1 MEPITHALSGA
12 VIGYALPGKRRWWL
26 PAWAALVAASP
37 DMDVFFTRTPLQYI
51 EYHRGITH
59 SFVGGLGLALLLA
72 LIPWLMNRWRVP
84 KVPDDSPPFG
94 WPLPLAWLTA
104 YLLILH
110 HIFLDCMNSY
120 GTQVF
125 LPFSDYRV
133 RLNALFIVDP
143 LLLLPLAL
151 GLIFWRKRRAVMIGL
166 LLWTILYPLGSLA
179 TRVGLEAHLKDS
191 HYTPDVFT
199 QELLSE
205 DLAPGQR
212 GKGLWDDVR
221 AVHLV
226 PDAFTPF
233 HWKLILDRGNV
244 WDVAGYTVF
253 TEEPQTFIAYA
264 KPPQPLWAELAA
276 KDRMFRAYERFALYP
291 ALEAEIPLEGPLE
304 GYTEYVFSDLRFGS
318 TIGWVDD
325 IQVRRHGKPTTFRIM
340 ARVAPDGRVSAVRFI
355 TTTGAG
361 GDSGWNPPVECKKK
375 EENRER
381 GEESLLEKGFP
392 PPGPPPFLRLSTDG
406 EAARREFVPAGR
418 RFSVFI
424 WLYLFQGLVT
434 L

>member
-1 MEPITHALSGA
+1 M
-12 VIGYALPGKRRWWL
+12 YKR
-26 PAWAALVAASP
+26 
-37 DMDVFFTRTPLQYI
+37 Q
-51 EYHRGITH
+51 
-59 SFVGGLGLALLLA
+59 
-72 LIPWLMNRWRVP
+72 
-84 KVPDDSPPFG
+84 
-94 WPLPLAWLTA
+94 
-104 YLLILH
+104 
-110 HIFLDCMNSY
+110 
-120 GTQVF
+120 
-125 LPFSDYRV
+125 
-133 RLNALFIVDP
+133 
-143 LLLLPLAL
+143 
-151 GLIFWRKRRAVMIGL
+151 
-166 LLWTILYPLGSLA
+166 
-179 TRVGLEAHLKDS
+179 LKDS

-205 DLAPGQR
+205 DLTPGQR

-253 TEEPQTFIAYA
+253 TEEPQTFITYA

-291 ALEAEIPLEGPLE
+291 ALEAEIPLEGPLG

-340 ARVAPDGRVSAVRFI
+340 ARVAPDGTVSAVRFI

-361 GDSGWNPPVECKKK
+361 GDSGWNPPVE
-375 EENRER
+375 
-381 GEESLLEKGFP
+381 
-392 PPGPPPFLRLSTDG
+392 
-406 EAARREFVPAGR
+406 
-418 RFSVFI
+418 
-424 WLYLFQGLVT
+424 
-434 L
+434 

>member
-1 MEPITHALSGA
+1 MSF
-12 VIGYALPGKRRWWL
+12 L
-26 PAWAALVAASP
+26 PAPRCNTLNTTGGSPIRSSAVWARFAP
-37 DMDVFFTRTPLQYI
+37 C
-51 EYHRGITH
+51 
-59 SFVGGLGLALLLA
+59 

-226 PDAFTPF
+226 PDAFTLSTGSSF
-233 HWKLILDRGNV
+233 WI
-244 WDVAGYTVF
+244 AGASGTWRAIRYSRRSLRRSLPTPSRRSRSGPSL
-253 TEEPQTFIAYA
+253 PQRTACSA
-264 KPPQPLWAELAA
+264 RTSALPSTPPLRL
-276 KDRMFRAYERFALYP
+276 KFRWRA
-291 ALEAEIPLEGPLE
+291 LE

-318 TIGWVDD
+318 TIGWVDY

-361 GDSGWNPPVECKKK
+361 GDSGWNPPVE
-375 EENRER
+375 
-381 GEESLLEKGFP
+381 
-392 PPGPPPFLRLSTDG
+392 
-406 EAARREFVPAGR
+406 
-418 RFSVFI
+418 
-424 WLYLFQGLVT
+424 
-434 L
+434 

>member
-151 GLIFWRKRRAVMIGL
+151 GLIFWR
-166 LLWTILYPLGSLA
+166 
-179 TRVGLEAHLKDS
+179 
-191 HYTPDVFT
+191 
-199 QELLSE
+199 
-205 DLAPGQR
+205 
-212 GKGLWDDVR
+212 
-221 AVHLV
+221 
-226 PDAFTPF
+226 
-233 HWKLILDRGNV
+233 
-244 WDVAGYTVF
+244 
-253 TEEPQTFIAYA
+253 
-264 KPPQPLWAELAA
+264 
-276 KDRMFRAYERFALYP
+276 
-291 ALEAEIPLEGPLE
+291 
-304 GYTEYVFSDLRFGS
+304 
-318 TIGWVDD
+318 
-325 IQVRRHGKPTTFRIM
+325 
-340 ARVAPDGRVSAVRFI
+340 
-355 TTTGAG
+355 
-361 GDSGWNPPVECKKK
+361 
-375 EENRER
+375 
-381 GEESLLEKGFP
+381 
-392 PPGPPPFLRLSTDG
+392 
-406 EAARREFVPAGR
+406 
-418 RFSVFI
+418 
-424 WLYLFQGLVT
+424 
-434 L
+434 

>member
-233 HWKLILDRGNV
+233 HWKLILDRGSV

-276 KDRMFRAYERFALYP
+276 KDRMFRAYERFAICASARPSAGLTIFRYGGTASPRPSASWP
-291 ALEAEIPLEGPLE
+291 ASPRMAGSPQSASLPPPARAETAAGIRL
-304 GYTEYVFSDLRFGS
+304 GS
-318 TIGWVDD
+318 EKRKRKIG
-325 IQVRRHGKPTTFRIM
+325 
-340 ARVAPDGRVSAVRFI
+340 
-355 TTTGAG
+355 
-361 GDSGWNPPVECKKK
+361 
-375 EENRER
+375 R
-381 GEESLLEKGFP
+381 GERKASWRRVFLPPLLSFP
-392 PPGPPPFLRLSTDG
+392 RL
-406 EAARREFVPAGR
+406 FYKMGR
-418 RFSVFI
+418 
-424 WLYLFQGLVT
+424 QG
-434 L
+434 

>member
-12 VIGYALPGKRRWWL
+12 VIGCALPGKRRWWL

-37 DMDVFFTRTPLQYI
+37 DMDVFFARTPLQYI

-226 PDAFTPF
+226 PDAFKPF
-233 HWKLILDRGNV
+233 HWKLILDRGSV

-318 TIGWVDD
+318 TIGWVDY

-361 GDSGWNPPVECKKK
+361 GDSGWNPPVE
-375 EENRER
+375 
-381 GEESLLEKGFP
+381 
-392 PPGPPPFLRLSTDG
+392 
-406 EAARREFVPAGR
+406 
-418 RFSVFI
+418 
-424 WLYLFQGLVT
+424 
-434 L
+434 

>member
-233 HWKLILDRGNV
+233 HWKLILDRGSV

-340 ARVAPDGRVSAVRFI
+340 ARIAPDGRVSAVRFI

-361 GDSGWNPPVECKKK
+361 GDSRWNPPVECYKN
-375 EENRER
+375 EDSRER
-381 GEESLLEKGFP
+381 GEERLREKGFSP
-392 PPGPPPFLRLSTDG
+392 PSSLLPKAFLQNGEARLKGVPPFSNQQL
-406 EAARREFVPAGR
+406 PASEWLHV
-418 RFSVFI
+418 SVVS
-424 WLYLFQGLVT
+424 LP
-434 L
+434 

>member
-1 MEPITHALSGA
+1 
-12 VIGYALPGKRRWWL
+12 
-26 PAWAALVAASP
+26 
-37 DMDVFFTRTPLQYI
+37 
-51 EYHRGITH
+51 
-59 SFVGGLGLALLLA
+59 
-72 LIPWLMNRWRVP
+72 
-84 KVPDDSPPFG
+84 
-94 WPLPLAWLTA
+94 
-104 YLLILH
+104 
-110 HIFLDCMNSY
+110 MNSY

-233 HWKLILDRGNV
+233 HWKLILDRGSV

-291 ALEAEIPLEGPLE
+291 ALESEIPLEGPLE

-361 GDSGWNPPVECKKK
+361 GDSGWNPPVE
-375 EENRER
+375 
-381 GEESLLEKGFP
+381 
-392 PPGPPPFLRLSTDG
+392 
-406 EAARREFVPAGR
+406 
-418 RFSVFI
+418 
-424 WLYLFQGLVT
+424 
-434 L
+434 

>member
-59 SFVGGLGLALLLA
+59 SFVGGLGLALLLT

-94 WPLPLAWLTA
+94 WPLPLTWFTA

-221 AVHLV
+221 SVHLV

-233 HWKLILDRGNV
+233 HWKLILDRGSV

-291 ALEAEIPLEGPLE
+291 ALEAEIPLEGALE

-318 TIGWVDD
+318 TIGWVDG
-325 IQVRRHGKPTTFRIM
+325 IQVRRHGKPMTFRIM

-361 GDSGWNPPVECKKK
+361 GDSGWNPPVE
-375 EENRER
+375 
-381 GEESLLEKGFP
+381 
-392 PPGPPPFLRLSTDG
+392 
-406 EAARREFVPAGR
+406 
-418 RFSVFI
+418 
-424 WLYLFQGLVT
+424 
-434 L
+434 

>member
-212 GKGLWDDVR
+212 GKGLWDCLLYTSPSPR
-221 AVHLV
+221 
-226 PDAFTPF
+226 DA
-233 HWKLILDRGNV
+233 
-244 WDVAGYTVF
+244 
-253 TEEPQTFIAYA
+253 
-264 KPPQPLWAELAA
+264 
-276 KDRMFRAYERFALYP
+276 
-291 ALEAEIPLEGPLE
+291 
-304 GYTEYVFSDLRFGS
+304 
-318 TIGWVDD
+318 
-325 IQVRRHGKPTTFRIM
+325 
-340 ARVAPDGRVSAVRFI
+340 
-355 TTTGAG
+355 
-361 GDSGWNPPVECKKK
+361 
-375 EENRER
+375 
-381 GEESLLEKGFP
+381 
-392 PPGPPPFLRLSTDG
+392 
-406 EAARREFVPAGR
+406 
-418 RFSVFI
+418 
-424 WLYLFQGLVT
+424 
-434 L
+434 

>member
-12 VIGYALPGKRRWWL
+12 VIGYVLPGKRRWWL

-72 LIPWLMNRWRVP
+72 LIPWLMNRWRGP

-166 LLWTILYPLGSLA
+166 LLWPILYPLGSLA

-221 AVHLV
+221 AVHL
-226 PDAFTPF
+226 AFP
-233 HWKLILDRGNV
+233 
-244 WDVAGYTVF
+244 
-253 TEEPQTFIAYA
+253 
-264 KPPQPLWAELAA
+264 
-276 KDRMFRAYERFALYP
+276 
-291 ALEAEIPLEGPLE
+291 LEAH
-304 GYTEYVFSDLRFGS
+304 SGS
-318 TIGWVDD
+318 
-325 IQVRRHGKPTTFRIM
+325 
-340 ARVAPDGRVSAVRFI
+340 
-355 TTTGAG
+355 
-361 GDSGWNPPVECKKK
+361 
-375 EENRER
+375 RER
-381 GEESLLEKGFP
+381 LGRGGLYGIHGGASDVHCLRQAAAAALGRACRKGP
-392 PPGPPPFLRLSTDG
+392 H
-406 EAARREFVPAGR
+406 VPRVRALCPLPR
-418 RFSVFI
+418 P
-424 WLYLFQGLVT
+424 
-434 L
+434 

>member
-1 MEPITHALSGA
+1 MATPCRENAAGGFRHG
-12 VIGYALPGKRRWWL
+12 R
-26 PAWAALVAASP
+26 ALVAASP

-233 HWKLILDRGNV
+233 HWKLILDRGSV

-340 ARVAPDGRVSAVRFI
+340 AASPRMAGSPQSASLPPPARAE
-355 TTTGAG
+355 TAAG
-361 GDSGWNPPVECKKK
+361 IRLWSEKRKRKIG
-375 EENRER
+375 R
-381 GEESLLEKGFP
+381 GERKASWRRVFLPLFSPSQGFFTKW
-392 PPGPPPFLRLSTDG
+392 GGKAEGSS
-406 EAARREFVPAGR
+406 
-418 RFSVFI
+418 SVFQSAATRKRVVACFGRFAPLI
-424 WLYLFQGLVT
+424 D
-434 L
+434 